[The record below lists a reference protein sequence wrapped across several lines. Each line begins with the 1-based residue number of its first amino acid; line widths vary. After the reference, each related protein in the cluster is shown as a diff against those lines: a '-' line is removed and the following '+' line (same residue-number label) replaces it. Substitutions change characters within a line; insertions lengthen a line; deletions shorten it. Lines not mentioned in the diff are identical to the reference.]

1 MSLYLWI
8 NILTLAGPLAL
19 SFDKKVAF
27 YKHWKALFPALLLVG
42 TAFLIWDEYFTQH
55 GIWGFNPSYLS
66 GVYLGHLPLE
76 EILFFFTVPYACV
89 FIFACIEAYFPKIEA
104 HQFGY
109 IFASM
114 YTFTAMFLGIY
125 FIDNWYTSWALI
137 VSGIL
142 NGVFYFAKTPSWY
155 PKFALAFVVAL
166 LPFLVV
172 NGILTG
178 FFTPEPVVWYNENH
192 IMGPRIGTI
201 PVEDMFYNFFML
213 FGIMLIYMTLRSQK
227 WANPNTEKL
236 NSY

>member
-66 GVYLGHLPLE
+66 GIYLGHLPLE

-104 HQFGY
+104 HQFG
-109 IFASM
+109 IFLQAC
-114 YTFTAMFLGIY
+114 TPLQPC
-125 FIDNWYTSWALI
+125 SW
-137 VSGIL
+137 VC
-142 NGVFYFAKTPSWY
+142 
-155 PKFALAFVVAL
+155 
-166 LPFLVV
+166 
-172 NGILTG
+172 
-178 FFTPEPVVWYNENH
+178 
-192 IMGPRIGTI
+192 TI
-201 PVEDMFYNFFML
+201 
-213 FGIMLIYMTLRSQK
+213 
-227 WANPNTEKL
+227 
-236 NSY
+236 